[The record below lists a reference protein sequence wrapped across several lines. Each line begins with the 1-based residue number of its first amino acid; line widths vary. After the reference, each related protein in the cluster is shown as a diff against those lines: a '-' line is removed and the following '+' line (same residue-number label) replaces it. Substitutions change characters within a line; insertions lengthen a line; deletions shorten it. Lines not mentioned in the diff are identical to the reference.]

1 IDEFSELL
9 TAHPDFADL
18 FLAIG
23 RIGRSIGV
31 HLMLATQKLESGKIK
46 GLESH
51 LSFRIGLRTF
61 SEAESREAIGV
72 GDAYHL
78 QPEPGS
84 GYIKVDISRYE
95 KFKAAMIYHHY
106 TQTKEEEV
114 QEDPVL
120 SLISYNC
127 VASADRETLVDL
139 LQEMFEATSERNSR
153 NIKDA

>member
-1 IDEFSELL
+1 HAYEEARTEGQKALEPLPHLLVIIDEFSELL
-9 TAHPDFADL
+9 TAHPDSADL

-31 HLMLATQKLESGKIK
+31 PLMLATQKLQSGKIK

-78 QPEPGS
+78 PPEPGS
-84 GYIKVDISRYE
+84 GYLKVDTSVFER
-95 KFKAAMIYHHY
+95 FKAAMVSSPY
-106 TQTKEEEV
+106 TPPKEEDV

-120 SLISYNC
+120 PLISYK
-127 VASADRETLVDL
+127 DR
-139 LQEMFEATSERNSR
+139 TSTR
-153 NIKDA
+153 